1 MGWDE
6 FFSPTNAISNEREKI
21 FRREIHQQNCSKKI
35 LVYVLSESNTF
46 AFYIFAMNMFNPNL
60 PGPF

>member
-6 FFSPTNAISNEREKI
+6 FFSPTNAISTEREKI

-46 AFYIFAMNMFNPNL
+46 AFYL
-60 PGPF
+60 Q